1 MSERRT
7 LRLKR
12 EAERRLRMGHLWVYA
27 NEIEGKLG
35 QLGLQPGQLVDLE
48 TAQGRA
54 LGVAYVNPNVLIA
67 ARLLGADS
75 QGFDPQRWLAGRIEA
90 ALALRRRSGTLDYGR
105 LVFGESD
112 GLPGLVVDRYG
123 PVLSVQIG
131 TAGMEAL
138 RPQIQALLQQVA
150 GVEAMVWR
158 NDTGARELEGL
169 PREVSVA
176 FGEVHEPVWIE
187 ENGAR
192 FGIAPIS
199 GQKTGWFYDQRDN
212 RAALMPWVR
221 GARVLDLFSYG
232 GGWGVCAAVHGAD
245 SALCVDA
252 SAPALASVAR
262 NAEASGVGARVRTLQ
277 QDAFDACKALR
288 EAGERFDVIVV
299 DPPAFIKRKK
309 DAEQGALAYR
319 RINEAA
325 LRLLAPGGLLVSC
338 SCSHHYDAE
347 SLLDGLQRAAL
358 ACGRPL
364 RVLRRLAQSADHP
377 IHPAMPETSYLKG
390 YLLAALD

>member
-12 EAERRLRMGHLWVYA
+12 EAERRLRFGHLWIYA
-27 NEIEGKLG
+27 NEIDGKLG
-35 QLGLQPGQLVDLE
+35 QLGLQPGQLVDIE
-48 TAQGRA
+48 TAQGRP
-54 LGVAYVNPNVLIA
+54 LGVAYINPNVLIA
-67 ARLLGADS
+67 ARLLGVPSAEFEVD
-75 QGFDPQRWLAGRIEA
+75 RWLDRRLQA
-90 ALALRRRSGTLDYGR
+90 ALALRRRIGTLEYGR

-138 RPQIQALLQQVA
+138 RPQIQAALQSIPGVA
-150 GVEAMVWR
+150 AMVWR
-158 NDTGARELEGL
+158 NDTGGRELEGL
-169 PREVSVA
+169 PREVAVA
-176 FGEVHEPVWIE
+176 FGEVSEPVWIE
-187 ENGAR
+187 ENGGR

-212 RAALMPWVR
+212 RAALLPWVR
-221 GARVLDLFSYG
+221 DARVLDLFSYG
-232 GGWGVCAAVHGAD
+232 GGWGVCAAVHGAS

-252 SAPALASVAR
+252 SAAALASVVR
-262 NAEASGVGARVRTLQ
+262 NAQASGVGALVQTLQ

-309 DAEQGALAYR
+309 DAEEGALAYR

-338 SCSHHYDAE
+338 SCSHHFDAE
-347 SLLDGLQRAAL
+347 ALLDALQRAAL
-358 ACGRPL
+358 SCGRPL

-390 YLLAALD
+390 YLLAAMD

>member
-75 QGFDPQRWLAGRIEA
+75 QGFNPQRWLAGRIEA
-90 ALALRRRSGTLDYGR
+90 ALALRRRIGTLDYGR

-138 RPQIQALLQQVA
+138 RPQIQALLQQVP
-150 GVEAMVWR
+150 GVAAMVWR

-262 NAEASGVGARVRTLQ
+262 NAEASGVAARVRTLQ

-347 SLLDGLQRAAL
+347 ALLDGLQRAAL

>member
-67 ARLLGADS
+67 ARMLGADS

-90 ALALRRRSGTLDYGR
+90 ALALRRRIGTLEYGR

-123 PVLSVQIG
+123 PVLSAQIG

-138 RPQIQALLQQVA
+138 RPQIQALLQQVP

-176 FGEVHEPVWIE
+176 FGEVQEPVWIE